1 MAIDFKTDIDGTAFN
16 GITGL
21 ASTVSPVNGTAAV
34 GTSTAV
40 ARQDHVHGTDTSRAP
55 TVSPTFTGTV
65 VLPSGQALIAPALG
79 TVASGNIAAC
89 TGLPIING
97 TTGTL
102 SAARGGTGVITSTGS
117 GSNVLSNSAL
127 LTTPIME
134 VLVQHLTELLLVQL
148 HLELQQ

>member
-65 VLPSGQALIAPALG
+65 VLPSGQALIAPE
-79 TVASGNIAAC
+79 TVEGYAVF
-89 TGLPIING
+89 TGLPSQWNK
-97 TTGTL
+97 TCSTA
-102 SAARGGTGVITSTGS
+102 SSWQTGVITSTAVAGTLATVGLEQTLS
-117 GSNVLSNSAL
+117 GTGAT
-127 LTTPIME
+127 LTS
-134 VLVQHLTELLLVQL
+134 LQVQL